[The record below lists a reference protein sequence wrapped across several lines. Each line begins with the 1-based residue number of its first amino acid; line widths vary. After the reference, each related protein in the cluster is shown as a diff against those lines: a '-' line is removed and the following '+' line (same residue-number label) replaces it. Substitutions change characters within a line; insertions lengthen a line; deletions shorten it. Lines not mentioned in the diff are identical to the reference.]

1 MEPNDDIP
9 GGCVKL
15 VLGQYTREVHTK
27 VMDAHNAAGNK
38 AIDALI
44 CLTGASGA
52 ASARFPEEL
61 KSWGAEV
68 WNGMTSEG
76 RNHFPTDVGQYRIV
90 KYESCRGLEGW
101 TVVCLDLDQFFD
113 RQISEG
119 KNRDR
124 ELFVAA
130 EEAGERFAAQW
141 CLIPFTRAIDT
152 LVIQLQEQSALAK
165 RLLPIARAYE
175 DFVEI
180 IRNR

>member
-1 MEPNDDIP
+1 MEPNDEIP

-15 VLGQYTREVHTK
+15 VLGQYTRDVHTD
-27 VMDAHNAAGNK
+27 VMAAHNKAGNK
-38 AIDALI
+38 EIDALI

-76 RNHFPTDVGQYRIV
+76 RTHFPTDVSQFRIV

-113 RQISEG
+113 RQVSEG
-119 KNRDR
+119 QARDR
-124 ELFVAA
+124 ELFVTA
-130 EEAGERFAAQW
+130 EEAGKRFAAHW

-152 LVIQLQEQSALAK
+152 LVIQLQEQSVLAK
-165 RLLPIARAYE
+165 RLLPLARDYQ

-180 IRNR
+180 IRSK